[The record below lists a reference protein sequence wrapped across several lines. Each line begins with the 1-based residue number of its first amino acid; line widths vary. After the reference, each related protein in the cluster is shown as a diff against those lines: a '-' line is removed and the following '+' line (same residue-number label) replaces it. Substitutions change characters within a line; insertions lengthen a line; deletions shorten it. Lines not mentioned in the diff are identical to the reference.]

1 MKTFFKFLFFV
12 LTGLVATLLLLKV
25 LKKKQPDEEEVE
37 AEE

>member
-12 LTGLVATLLLLKV
+12 LTGVAVALVLLKV